1 MKPKRAGF
9 TLIEL
14 LIILVILAILATMGF
29 NRFWIARDRAFY
41 AAMKSD
47 LRNMAS
53 EQEHYFHT
61 HYAYAATPT
70 DLVDLSPSEG
80 VTVTVT
86 YALSDGWAANA
97 THTSLPGVQCGI
109 YTGNAP
115 LASGAPATVNGVIE
129 CN

>member
-1 MKPKRAGF
+1 MPKRGGF

-14 LIILVILAILATMGF
+14 LIILVIIAILATMGF
-29 NRFWIARDRAFY
+29 NRFWTARDRAHY
-41 AAMKSD
+41 TQMKSD
-47 LRNMAS
+47 LRNLAA
-53 EQEHYFHT
+53 EQEHYFQT
-61 HYAYAATPT
+61 NYAYAAAVT
-70 DLVDLSPSEG
+70 DMTDMYQSEG

-97 THTSLPGVQCGI
+97 THTSLPGKQCGI

-115 LASGAPATVNGVIE
+115 VASGAPATVNGRIE